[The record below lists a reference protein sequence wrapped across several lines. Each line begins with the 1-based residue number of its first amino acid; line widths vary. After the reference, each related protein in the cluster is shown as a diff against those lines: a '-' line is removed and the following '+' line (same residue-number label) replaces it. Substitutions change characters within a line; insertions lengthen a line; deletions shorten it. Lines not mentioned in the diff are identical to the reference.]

1 MCRDRSAGADVTAV
15 SGRDM
20 AGENIVR
27 EEHHRR
33 DWLSEEIPVDGVAQ
47 GSLTELRRLL
57 EDEPE
62 LGAPTDSA
70 DLLRFLRLRKY
81 DVGASL
87 EALRKYCAIRASSP
101 RIFEGLKDPEKLR
114 KLTRDY
120 ITILPQRNLHGRP
133 VVLYKLGNWQPS
145 KVSHLQMTQALVM
158 CLEYASRHPAAQTA
172 GVALV
177 SDFEGWS
184 FGKMRFF
191 DIGVTKDYLHYLQ
204 NCAPILPNEAHVIRQ
219 PAAFSVLFT
228 LMRPFMRDD
237 TINAIKF
244 HGKHVDQLYADI
256 SPSTLFAEYGGT
268 AANTDWDLFWTSI
281 CQEHNEGKAGR
292 QL

>member
-1 MCRDRSAGADVTAV
+1 
-15 SGRDM
+15 M
-20 AGENIVR
+20 AGEKIVHD
-27 EEHHRR
+27 EHHRR
-33 DWLSEEIPVDGVAQ
+33 EWLSEEIPVDGVAQ
-47 GSLTELRRLL
+47 ESLTELRRLL

-101 RIFEGLKDPEKLR
+101 KIFEGLKDPEKLS

-120 ITILPQRNLHGRP
+120 ITVLPQRNLHGRP

-158 CLEYASRHPAAQTA
+158 CLEYASRHPAAQSA

-204 NCAPILPNEAHVIRQ
+204 NCAPIVPNEAHVIRQ
-219 PAAFSVLFT
+219 PAAFSVMFA
-228 LMRPFMRDD
+228 LMRPFMRDE

-268 AANTDWDLFWTSI
+268 APNTDWDLFWTSV

>member
-1 MCRDRSAGADVTAV
+1 M
-15 SGRDM
+15 SGEKILREDQRHR
-20 AGENIVR
+20 AWLGE
-27 EEHHRR
+27 
-33 DWLSEEIPVDGVAQ
+33 DIPVDGVAQ
-47 GSLTELRRLL
+47 DSLAELRRLL

-81 DVGASL
+81 DIGASL

-101 RIFEGLKDPEKLR
+101 NIFEGLKDPEKLR

-120 ITILPQRNLHGRP
+120 ITVLPRRNLHGRP
-133 VVLYKLGNWQPS
+133 VVFYKLGSWQPS
-145 KVSHLQMTQALVM
+145 KVSHLQMTQAVVM
-158 CLEYASRHPAAQTA
+158 CIEYASRHPAAQTA

-177 SDFEGWS
+177 TDFEGWS

-191 DIGVTKDYLHYLQ
+191 DIGVMKDYLHYLQ
-204 NCAPILPNEAHVIRQ
+204 I
-219 PAAFSVLFT
+219 T
-228 LMRPFMRDD
+228 
-237 TINAIKF
+237 F

-256 SPSTLFAEYGGT
+256 SPSMLFSEYGGT
-268 AANTDWDLFWTSI
+268 APNTDWDLFWTSM
-281 CQEHNEGKAGR
+281 CQEHSEGKAGR

>member
-1 MCRDRSAGADVTAV
+1 
-15 SGRDM
+15 M
-20 AGENIVR
+20 AGEKIVHD
-27 EEHHRR
+27 EHHRR
-33 DWLSEEIPVDGVAQ
+33 EWLSEEIPVDGVAQ
-47 GSLTELRRLL
+47 ESLTELRRLL
-57 EDEPE
+57 E
-62 LGAPTDSA
+62 
-70 DLLRFLRLRKY
+70 
-81 DVGASL
+81 
-87 EALRKYCAIRASSP
+87 
-101 RIFEGLKDPEKLR
+101 
-114 KLTRDY
+114 
-120 ITILPQRNLHGRP
+120 
-133 VVLYKLGNWQPS
+133 GNWQPS

-204 NCAPILPNEAHVIRQ
+204 NCAPIVPNEAHVIRQ
-219 PAAFSVLFT
+219 PAAFSVMFA
-228 LMRPFMRDD
+228 LMRPFMRDE

-268 AANTDWDLFWTSI
+268 APNTDWDLFWTSV